1 MIPGGTFF
9 GLLFFFLVII
19 AGLTTGVGLV
29 EAVVVNIAEVFKL
42 KRQTSI
48 YVSTI
53 VLFLLSIRSILS
65 HGPWSEFLIFGMDI
79 VDVVD
84 GGSGQ
89 YLLTLGGL
97 LIALYVAFKGKFDN
111 FMNVL
116 NVGTSAIRITPILVA
131 LLTVFLPVVIAF
143 IGLSCFL

>member
-1 MIPGGTFF
+1 AGDGTRDRNVTGVQTCALPIFAPDSGAGLLFLTIPNLFDMLPGGTFF

-53 VLFLLSIRSILS
+53 VLFLLSIPSILS
-65 HGPWSEFLIFGMDI
+65 
-79 VDVVD
+79 
-84 GGSGQ
+84 
-89 YLLTLGGL
+89 
-97 LIALYVAFKGKFDN
+97 
-111 FMNVL
+111 
-116 NVGTSAIRITPILVA
+116 
-131 LLTVFLPVVIAF
+131 
-143 IGLSCFL
+143 